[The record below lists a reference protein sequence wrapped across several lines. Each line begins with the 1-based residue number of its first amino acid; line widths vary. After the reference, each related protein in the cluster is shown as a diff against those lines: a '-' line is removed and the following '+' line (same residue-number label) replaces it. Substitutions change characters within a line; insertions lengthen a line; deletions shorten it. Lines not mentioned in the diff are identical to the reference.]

1 MPKIVKQIILL
12 LILTNVLSANYPE
25 KPITFI
31 VHSKPGSAI
40 DITTRQL
47 IKIAAKYTDA
57 TFLVE
62 NKTGGS
68 GIIAMRDVLSK
79 KADGYTILAVTKS
92 FISTVL
98 LTGGSVQMSD
108 FHFLAC
114 LVIDPEVLITNR
126 NAKVKTLDQIIAD
139 ALEKEGHQK
148 WLGPLV
154 GGVDHLMAVKTWH
167 LLGIKGEW
175 IPFEGGSD
183 ALASLMGQHGTV
195 YVGNPVDVK
204 GRPNLMIA
212 AVASEKRLKRF
223 PNSPTFIEKG
233 FDLQKDVLWRGY
245 ALKKGTNPTV
255 TIFLDSLFQKISRDA
270 DWLAYVNNTSANPV
284 YLGHKAFTDM
294 VNGDQAEA
302 IKYLNLA
309 GILKNVKQTN
319 NTSKTGV
326 SAGMAI
332 GFVFILLLLYFF
344 KREWFKAEVVIGLL
358 LISLS
363 TYLYWL
369 TLDFPQGELSKTAGP
384 AAMPRLW
391 IYGLI
396 LFSVILI
403 VNTIREKVVSN
414 LDNGRNL
421 FQSVSLIGL
430 MIAYLLIVGF
440 IGYYISTTIFL
451 ISGAYLLGYRKHWIV
466 FGSGLGFTLLSYLV
480 FYKLLQVPL
489 PLGIFE

>member
-1 MPKIVKQIILL
+1 MLSLL
-12 LILTNVLSANYPE
+12 KHITLLFLAASTLQAAYPE
-25 KPITFI
+25 KPVTII

-47 IKIAAKYTDA
+47 VKVAAKYTDA

-98 LTGGSVQMSD
+98 LTGGSVKMSD
-108 FHFLAC
+108 FHFLAG

-126 NAKVKTLDQIIAD
+126 DAKVRTLDQIIAD
-139 ALEKEGHQK
+139 AKEKRGHQK

-204 GRPNLMIA
+204 GRPNLMLA
-212 AVASEKRLKRF
+212 AVAAPERLPQF
-223 PNSPTFIEKG
+223 PETPTFREKG
-233 FDLQKDVLWRGY
+233 FDLSDDVLWRGY
-245 ALKKGTNPTV
+245 ALKRGTTPAAV
-255 TIFLDSLFQKISRDA
+255 EFLDALFQKISRDT
-270 DWLAYVNNTSANPV
+270 DWLTYVKNTSANPV
-284 YLGHKAFTDM
+284 YLDHQAFTKM
-294 VNGDQAEA
+294 VNDDQAEA

-309 GILKNVKQTN
+309 GVLKNVKQKN
-319 NTSKTGV
+319 SASKTGV
-326 SAGMAI
+326 TLGTALAFLI
-332 GFVFILLLLYFF
+332 LLLLLYFF
-344 KREWFKAEVVIGLL
+344 KRQWFKAEAVIGLL
-358 LISLS
+358 LIFLS
-363 TYLYWL
+363 GYLYWL
-369 TLDFPQGELSKTAGP
+369 TMDFPQGELSKTAGP

-396 LFSVILI
+396 LFSGILI
-403 VNTIREKVVSN
+403 VNTLRDKAALNIE
-414 LDNGRNL
+414 NGRNL
-421 FQSVSLIGL
+421 YQSVSLIVL
-430 MIAYLLIVGF
+430 MMAYLF
-440 IGYYISTTIFL
+440 FMKYIGYYVSTTIFL
-451 ISGAYLLGYRKHWIV
+451 MSGAYLLGYRKHWIIV
-466 FGSGLGFTLLSYLV
+466 ASSLGFTLLSYLI
-480 FYKLLQVPL
+480 FYRLLQVPL
-489 PLGIFE
+489 PLGVFE

>member
-1 MPKIVKQIILL
+1 MTKFYKYIILL
-12 LILTNVLSANYPE
+12 LSLVAIATAAYPE
-25 KPITFI
+25 KPVTFI

-47 IKIAAKYTDA
+47 IKIAAKYSDA

-79 KADGYTILAVTKS
+79 KANGYTVLAVTKS

-98 LTGGSVQMSD
+98 MTGGSVNMSD

-126 NAKVKTLDQIIAD
+126 NANVRTLDQIIAD
-139 ALEKEGHQK
+139 AKEKQGHQK

-167 LLGIKGEW
+167 KLGIKGEW

-183 ALASLMGQHGTV
+183 ALASLMGQHGVV

-212 AVASEKRLKRF
+212 AIAARDRLTQF
-223 PNSPTFIEKG
+223 PETPTFLEKG
-233 FDLQKDVLWRGY
+233 YDIADEVLWRGY
-245 ALKKGTNPTV
+245 ALKKGTNPAAV
-255 TIFLDSLFQKISRDA
+255 TFLDSLFRKISRDK
-270 DWLAYVNNTSANPV
+270 DWLTYVNNTSAKPV
-284 YLGHKAFTDM
+284 YLDHKAFTKM
-294 VNGDQAEA
+294 VNGDKAEA
-302 IKYLNLA
+302 VKYLKLA
-309 GILKNVKQTN
+309 GVLKNVRQKN
-319 NTSKTGV
+319 SASKTGTTL
-326 SAGMAI
+326 SIAL
-332 GFVFILLLLYFF
+332 VFLIILLILYFF
-344 KREWFKAEVVIGLL
+344 KRPWFRAEVVIGLL
-358 LISLS
+358 LIFLS
-363 TYLYWL
+363 GYLYWL

-391 IYGLI
+391 LYGLV
-396 LFSVILI
+396 LFSAILI
-403 VNTIREKVVSN
+403 VNTIRDKAASN
-414 LDNGRNL
+414 IDNGRNRI
-421 FQSVSLIGL
+421 QSMSLIGL
-430 MIAYLLIVGF
+430 MIAYLLIVGYL
-440 IGYYISTTIFL
+440 GYYISTTIFL
-451 ISGAYLLGYRKHWIV
+451 ISGAYLLGYRKHWIIAV
-466 FGSGLGFTLLSYLV
+466 SGLGFTLLSYLI